1 MIYVREC
8 YKQLNSIKTN
18 NPLKKWAEDLNRQF
32 LKKDIQVANRDMK
45 RCSTPLVIREMQIKT
60 TKRYHLT
67 PVRMAIIK
75 KIYKQQKLER
85 IWREGNSPGLLVGMY
100 FGTPTM
106 ENSMEV
112 P

>member
-1 MIYVREC
+1 
-8 YKQLNSIKTN
+8 
-18 NPLKKWAEDLNRQF
+18 
-32 LKKDIQVANRDMK
+32 
-45 RCSTPLVIREMQIKT
+45 MQIKT
-60 TKRYHLT
+60 TKRYHLM

-85 IWREGNSPGLLVGMY
+85 MWREGNSPGLLVGMY